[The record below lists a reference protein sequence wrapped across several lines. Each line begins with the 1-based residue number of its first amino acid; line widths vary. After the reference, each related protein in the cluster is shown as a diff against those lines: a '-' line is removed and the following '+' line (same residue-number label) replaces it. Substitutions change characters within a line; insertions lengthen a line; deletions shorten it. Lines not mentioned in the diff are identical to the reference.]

1 MIDSA
6 LFLSVLICIVEIVLG
21 VLTIIGGKIKLVSYL
36 MLLMMFFFNFL
47 TWHTANCDASKKY
60 VDRDTYAINE
70 QLAQIKLEEAKTNK
84 SWEVGFGFSVKEE
97 TSRGDKLPFKKIECI
112 GENIE
117 IISQDKG
124 IRLRVTNS
132 KQFSFNGELDL
143 KDFLL
148 GQNPKF
154 CAINFY
160 TG

>member
-1 MIDSA
+1 
-6 LFLSVLICIVEIVLG
+6 
-21 VLTIIGGKIKLVSYL
+21 
-36 MLLMMFFFNFL
+36 
-47 TWHTANCDASKKY
+47 
-60 VDRDTYAINE
+60 
-70 QLAQIKLEEAKTNK
+70 
-84 SWEVGFGFSVKEE
+84 
-97 TSRGDKLPFKKIECI
+97 LPFKKIECI